1 MKKFANSLFRIYIRA
16 ESIPLLETLRRAFT
30 FLVPVFLIGAGALV
44 LQNFPVTA
52 AREFIQ
58 TAAGGSLNCVLSL
71 LYSITYGFSA
81 VYLAIALSFF
91 DTARTKIHSS
101 ARLAAAVCALACY
114 LISLGPDIINGEK
127 SLLEYTKMSNI
138 FPAILISLL
147 STRLFLIFYNFIK
160 KRHPA
165 HTEFSRSM
173 QTVFPLFFCLVI
185 FGTFAEIITAVRGS
199 SNFNDLLTEVFAAP
213 FADMGAAFIGG
224 FLVMFFE
231 SLLWFFGIHGS
242 NVFDEL
248 LTSPT
253 SVFAFSNGQ
262 IMSKPF
268 IDAFVLIGGCGTAVS
283 LFIALSLF
291 SKDRHK
297 KRLCRVSALP
307 LFFNINELLIFGI
320 PVVLNPVYV
329 IPLIIT
335 PLVSYSIS
343 YAALAVGL
351 VPPITNAAVLWTTPV
366 LISGYRATGNIAG
379 SVLQIA
385 VILMGVAI
393 YTPFVLLEN
402 KVRQENRKTYLDRLV
417 ALCKEC
423 EINGT
428 PYNSDDEPL
437 ILKAFED
444 EIVSKLNSDI
454 SKESIG
460 INYQPQVVGGKIKGA
475 EALLR
480 FSIEDAGHIYPP
492 LIVGIASSRGL
503 FDPMTRVIVKT
514 ALRDLKSF
522 QQILP
527 DFRLTVNIQTDLL
540 LDEKFRNWLIEEV
553 AGSGVTPETFGV
565 EITEDSAFS
574 ERDVVSGAFEALK
587 DAKIEI
593 FMDDFSMGHTAISL
607 LRKNYFNYIKIDG
620 HLIRDLD
627 NERSQSI
634 VASIIELG
642 KGLNFKVI
650 AEYVETEKQRKLLEE
665 LGCTIYQGYLYYKD
679 MPAAQLKN
687 LLEDGK

>member
-1 MKKFANSLFRIYIRA
+1 MKKFANGIFGIYVRA

-44 LQNFPVTA
+44 FQNFPVPA
-52 AREFIQ
+52 VREFIQ
-58 TAAGGSLNCVLSL
+58 TAAGGSLNSVLSL

-91 DTARTKIHSS
+91 DTAKIKIHSS
-101 ARLAAAVCALACY
+101 ARLAACICALACY
-114 LISLGPDIINGEK
+114 IVFLGPDVMNGEK
-127 SLLEYTKMSNI
+127 ALLGYTKMSNI

-165 HTEFSRSM
+165 HTAFSRSM
-173 QTVFPLFFCLVI
+173 QTVFPLFLCFAI
-185 FGTFAEIITAVRGS
+185 FGTLAEMITVVHGS
-199 SNFNDLLTEVFAAP
+199 SNFNDLLTDALSAP
-213 FADMGAAFIGG
+213 FTDIGATFFGG
-224 FLVMFFE
+224 FLIMLFE
-231 SLLWFFGIHGS
+231 SLLWIFGIHGG

-248 LTSPT
+248 LTAPS

-268 IDAFVLIGGCGTAVS
+268 VDTFVLIGGCGTAIS
-283 LFIALSLF
+283 LFIALALF

-297 KRLCRVSALP
+297 KRLCGISALP
-307 LFFNINELLIFGI
+307 LLFNINELLIFGV
-320 PVVLNPVYV
+320 PVVLNPIYI
-329 IPLIIT
+329 IPFIIT
-335 PLVSYSIS
+335 PLVSYSVA
-343 YAALAVGL
+343 YAALAVGII
-351 VPPITNAAVLWTTPV
+351 PPITNAAVRWTTPV
-366 LISGYRATGNIAG
+366 LISGYQATGNIAG
-379 SVLQIA
+379 SILQIA
-385 VILMGVAI
+385 VILIGVAI

-402 KVRQENRKTYLDRLV
+402 RVQQENRKTYLDRLV
-417 ALCKEC
+417 ARCKEC
-423 EINGT
+423 ETSGI
-428 PYNSDDEPL
+428 PYNSEDEPL
-437 ILKAFED
+437 IIKAFED

-454 SKESIG
+454 AKENIR

-480 FSIEDAGHIYPP
+480 FNIGDNGYIYPP
-492 LIVGIASSRGL
+492 LVVGIAVSRGL
-503 FDPMTRVIVKT
+503 FDPMTRVIVRT
-514 ALRDLKSF
+514 ALRDLKRIQEISPGF
-522 QQILP
+522 K
-527 DFRLTVNIQTDLL
+527 LTVNLQIDLL
-540 LDEKFRNWLIEEV
+540 LDGKFRNWLIKEV
-553 AGSGVTPETFGV
+553 GNSGVTPETFGV

-574 ERDVVSGAFEALK
+574 DRDGVSEAFEALK
-587 DAKIEI
+587 DAKIGI

-620 HLIRDLD
+620 QLIRDLD

-679 MPAAQLKN
+679 MPAVQLEN
-687 LLEDGK
+687 LLKDGK